1 MANDRSMADST
12 MSSLDRE
19 HDKTARK
26 LGQLL
31 GGGIDA
37 ATELRAILKRERL
50 SLEQRD
56 LEALESAASDK
67 AVQLETLADFDRQR
81 EALCKQD
88 GTELSVEK
96 LTRSAAT
103 ADGLRRQ
110 WQQLLDLAAECKAL
124 NLANGSV
131 IHTRQIQLGDRL
143 AALRGMPQGPV
154 TYSETGGQAAQA
166 AQRSL
171 TEA

>member
-1 MANDRSMADST
+1 
-12 MSSLDRE
+12 MSGPDAE
-19 HDKTARK
+19 HDKTAGK
-26 LGQLL
+26 LDQLL

-37 ATELRAILKRERL
+37 ATELRAILERERR

-67 AVQLETLADFDRQR
+67 AVHLEKLAQFDRQR
-81 EALCKQD
+81 KALCRQD
-88 GTELSVEK
+88 GRELSVEE
-96 LTRSAAT
+96 LTRSAADR
-103 ADGLRRQ
+103 DGLRRQ

-131 IHTRQIQLGDRL
+131 IHTRLIQLGDRL
-143 AALRGMPQGPV
+143 AVLRGTPAGPV
-154 TYSETGGQAAQA
+154 TYSENGGQPAHA

-171 TEA
+171 AEV

>member
-1 MANDRSMADST
+1 
-12 MSSLDRE
+12 MSSPDGER
-19 HDKTARK
+19 DKTVRK

-37 ATELRAILKRERL
+37 ASELRAILERERR

-56 LEALESAASDK
+56 LEALESAASNK
-67 AVQLETLADFDRQR
+67 AVHLQTLTDFDRQR
-81 EALCKQD
+81 KALCRQD
-88 GTELSVEK
+88 GTELSVEE
-96 LTRSAAT
+96 LTRSAANG
-103 ADGLRRQ
+103 DGLRRQ
-110 WQQLLDLAAECKAL
+110 WQQLLDLAAECQAL
-124 NLANGSV
+124 NLANGSI

-143 AALRGMPQGPV
+143 AALRGAPQGPV

-171 TEA
+171 AEV